1 MILLYENAFS
11 LIIYMFSTATILR
24 LMENNTLIVIHDV
37 YTVVCFVILWWT
49 AIFESIVCLA
59 GAILNGSP
67 IVPITAQT
75 RFFNYQLRSNL
86 TIYLKRCITPI
97 GRGMGTICL
106 NRRRQ
111 NTKRHRQPA
120 ALQERNGIFLITIC
134 IKIKTN
140 GNVWGKK
147 RKAIPGA
154 AGLSN
159 VLLIRPQLKKTQEMG
174 HRRTHVFSRSCWF
187 LIPSSHLSS

>member
-106 NRRRQ
+106 NRHRQ
-111 NTKRHRQPA
+111 NTKRHRQAA
-120 ALQERNGIFLITIC
+120 ALKKRNGIFLITIC

-147 RKAIPGA
+147 ERRSLARQGYRMFCSSDLNSRK
-154 AGLSN
+154 
-159 VLLIRPQLKKTQEMG
+159 
-174 HRRTHVFSRSCWF
+174 HRRWDIGEPTFSPALADS
-187 LIPSSHLSS
+187 